1 MAQLQHPLPLLKGIS
16 KHNKQQGVIMKNN
29 EVLKL
34 LKDMQFLMK
43 HHAMQSDYPIFKY
56 EDKMYNNDELLKG
69 INKAIK
75 TMEKL

>member
-1 MAQLQHPLPLLKGIS
+1 
-16 KHNKQQGVIMKNN
+16 MKNN